1 MAGQSAGQTM
11 GGVKSAISEIKTRGG
26 VTASDTSA
34 IGGMGRKGGAGE
46 GPEIAPHKN
55 ICDEFLSSMG
65 GNATGGV
72 TGVNSGSG
80 KTT

>member
-1 MAGQSAGQTM
+1 MAGQSAGQSIGSVKATIGSLHTM
-11 GGVKSAISEIKTRGG
+11 GG

-34 IGGMGRKGGAGE
+34 IGGAGRNGGAGE

-65 GNATGGV
+65 GEAT
-72 TGVNSGSG
+72 TGTTGYGSGSG